1 MHSLKLA
8 PVYRNLVQL
17 IFFKTQLKAT
27 FTVTLTFPTGLT
39 ALSNMNVV
47 SESMINFHYT
57 NKWRKYY
64 IIILYNIYNI
74 IINYDFFI
82 LRVVGGK

>member
-1 MHSLKLA
+1 MHSIELA
-8 PVYRNLVQL
+8 QVYRKLVQL
-17 IFFKTQLKAT
+17 IFFKTQFKAT

-47 SESMINFHYT
+47 SESMINFHYR

-64 IIILYNIYNI
+64 IL
-74 IINYDFFI
+74 
-82 LRVVGGK
+82 